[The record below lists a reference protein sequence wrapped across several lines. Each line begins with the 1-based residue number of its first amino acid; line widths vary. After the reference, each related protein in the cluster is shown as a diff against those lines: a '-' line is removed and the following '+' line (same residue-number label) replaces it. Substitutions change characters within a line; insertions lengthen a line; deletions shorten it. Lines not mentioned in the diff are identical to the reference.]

1 MSVIVQ
7 FFSATLYII
16 FVQNL
21 VFSGGY
27 GSSEAIR
34 TAARPRQLALFAVM
48 VTYFS
53 TVTSLLCKLIW
64 LIPIFKTADATIAIV
79 TFTLVLVVVY
89 LITALLILKTLKGS
103 GWKQEE
109 KDRLLRQAGV
119 SAFNTIVFA
128 VPFINQRVAYTV
140 PEAIGAGIG
149 AGVAFIIATMLIH
162 EGMKKIESNNEIP
175 NCFKGTPAVFMYI
188 AILAMAFTGFSGKS
202 LFF

>member
-1 MSVIVQ
+1 MSVVFQ
-7 FFSATLYII
+7 FFSAALYII

-64 LIPIFKTADATIAIV
+64 LIPKFKTADSTIAIV

-89 LITALLILKTLKGS
+89 LVTALLILNMLKGT

-162 EGMKKIESNNEIP
+162 EGMKKIESNKEIP